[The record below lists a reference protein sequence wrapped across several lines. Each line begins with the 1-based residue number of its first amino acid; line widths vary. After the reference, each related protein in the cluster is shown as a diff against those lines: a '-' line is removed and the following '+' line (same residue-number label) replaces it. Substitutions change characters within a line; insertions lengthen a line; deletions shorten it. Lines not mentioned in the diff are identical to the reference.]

1 MKYYY
6 NVIVNQLLLNDDY
19 QADYTNALT
28 LYSRALDVQGKFY
41 YKKIPCIVSYDKD
54 TKETY
59 CYLNGTRVPVLIY
72 DDTKE
77 SYPEYINKVIDLMPN
92 IESTKFIYTVNKS
105 SLNSKNYASLKDI
118 DSKITL
124 INSEYPYDIL
134 NLTIAKYAREG
145 QKLNKKRSR

>member
-28 LYSRALDVQGKFY
+28 LYSRALDILVTFY

-54 TKETY
+54 TNETY

-105 SLNSKNYASLKDI
+105 CLNSKNYASLKDI

-124 INSEYPYDIL
+124 INSEYPYDSL
-134 NLTIAKYAREG
+134 NLTIARYVR
-145 QKLNKKRSR
+145 KLYKKRSR

>member
-6 NVIVNQLLLNDDY
+6 NVIVNQLLLKDDY

-28 LYSRALDVQGKFY
+28 LYSRALDILATFY

-54 TKETY
+54 TNETY

-77 SYPEYINKVIDLMPN
+77 SYPEYINKVIGEKTTKKIKDQRNRAQKNSSSRPN
-92 IESTKFIYTVNKS
+92 
-105 SLNSKNYASLKDI
+105 SLRK
-118 DSKITL
+118 
-124 INSEYPYDIL
+124 
-134 NLTIAKYAREG
+134 
-145 QKLNKKRSR
+145 